1 MTSICHGKSSF
12 QFSGFRFQKNIYMYI
27 SSRFIEN
34 QPNEICSHLSE
45 KASKGRLFGPDK
57 LQNHIEGKGNDK
69 EKEREGRKEEK
80 RKKAMVALLVFI
92 MATLK
97 IVFGRKKK
105 LLDAKCPFGGIIF
118 KNPG

>member
-1 MTSICHGKSSF
+1 MVKPVF
-12 QFSGFRFQKNIYMYI
+12 NFLGFVSKNIYMYI

-45 KASKGRLFGPDK
+45 KVSKGWLLEPDK
-57 LQNHIEGKGNDK
+57 LQNHIEGKGKDK

-97 IVFGRKKK
+97 IVLDEKKTVGRKMS
-105 LLDAKCPFGGIIF
+105 IWR
-118 KNPG
+118 